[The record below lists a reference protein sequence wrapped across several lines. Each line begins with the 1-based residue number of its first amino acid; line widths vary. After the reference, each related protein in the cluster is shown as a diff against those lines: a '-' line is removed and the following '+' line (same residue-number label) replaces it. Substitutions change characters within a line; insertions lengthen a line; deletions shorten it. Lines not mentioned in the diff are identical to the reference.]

1 MNLDF
6 FNNLGNALKENKIV
20 QNFMNELSNYLEKV
34 NNDLANQNS
43 NNVKTNSLKQENT
56 IYQVVE
62 IDVDGVYLQNTM
74 NNKIS
79 KETDI
84 PKELLK
90 KIGND
95 TVLKY
100 KDGKYIIEEE
110 LTQKF
115 LDNLVGIK
123 ELEKI
128 QEDFKNN
135 TNILNIDSNTVYQIE
150 TKNNSKSILSYENNE
165 KKRIEVPNE
174 LIPFWAK
181 DGEKLIYQDG
191 IFERKK
197 SWLKKE

>member
-6 FNNLGNALKENKIV
+6 LNNLGNALKENKIV

-34 NNDLANQNS
+34 NNDLANQNI
-43 NNVKTNSLKQENT
+43 NTVKTNSLKQENT

-62 IDVDGVYLQNTM
+62 IDVDGAYLQNTI
-74 NNKIS
+74 NNRIS
-79 KETDI
+79 KEIDI

-115 LDNLVGIK
+115 LDKLVGIK

-128 QEDFKNN
+128 QEDFKDN

-181 DGEKLIYQDG
+181 EGEKLIYQDG
-191 IFERKK
+191 VFERKT
-197 SWLKKE
+197 S

>member
-6 FNNLGNALKENKIV
+6 LNNLGNALKENKIV

-34 NNDLANQNS
+34 NNDLANQHINT
-43 NNVKTNSLKQENT
+43 VKTNSLKQENT

-62 IDVDGVYLQNTM
+62 IDVDGAYLQNTM

-79 KETDI
+79 KEIDI

-115 LDNLVGIK
+115 LDKLVGIK

-128 QEDFKNN
+128 QEDFKI
-135 TNILNIDSNTVYQIE
+135 T
-150 TKNNSKSILSYENNE
+150 
-165 KKRIEVPNE
+165 
-174 LIPFWAK
+174 
-181 DGEKLIYQDG
+181 LIY
-191 IFERKK
+191 
-197 SWLKKE
+197 

>member
-6 FNNLGNALKENKIV
+6 LNNLGNALKENKMV

-34 NNDLANQNS
+34 NNDLANQHINT
-43 NNVKTNSLKQENT
+43 VKTNSLKQENT

-62 IDVDGVYLQNTM
+62 IDVDGAYLQNTM

-79 KETDI
+79 KEIDI

-115 LDNLVGIK
+115 LDKLVGIK

-128 QEDFKNN
+128 QEEFKDN

-181 DGEKLIYQDG
+181 EGEKLIYQDG
-191 IFERKK
+191 VF
-197 SWLKKE
+197 

>member
-197 SWLKKE
+197 S

>member
-6 FNNLGNALKENKIV
+6 LNNLGNALKENKIV

-34 NNDLANQNS
+34 NNDLANQNI
-43 NNVKTNSLKQENT
+43 NTVKTNSLKQENT

-62 IDVDGVYLQNTM
+62 IDVDGAYLQNTM

-79 KETDI
+79 KEIDI

-115 LDNLVGIK
+115 LDKLVGIK

-128 QEDFKNN
+128 QEDFKDN

-181 DGEKLIYQDG
+181 EGEKLIYQDG
-191 IFERKK
+191 IFERKT
-197 SWLKKE
+197 S

>member
-6 FNNLGNALKENKIV
+6 LNNLGNALKENKIV

-34 NNDLANQNS
+34 NNDLASQHINT
-43 NNVKTNSLKQENT
+43 VKTNSLKQENT

-62 IDVDGVYLQNTM
+62 IDVDGAYLQNTM

-79 KETDI
+79 KEIDI

-115 LDNLVGIK
+115 LDKLVGIK

-128 QEDFKNN
+128 QEDFKDN

-181 DGEKLIYQDG
+181 EGEKLIYQDG
-191 IFERKK
+191 VFERKT
-197 SWLKKE
+197 S

>member
-74 NNKIS
+74 NNQIS

-150 TKNNSKSILSYENNE
+150 TKNNSKSILTYENNE

-197 SWLKKE
+197 S

>member
-6 FNNLGNALKENKIV
+6 LNNLGNALKENKIV

-34 NNDLANQNS
+34 NNNLASQNI
-43 NNVKTNSLKQENT
+43 NTVKTNSLKQENT

-62 IDVDGVYLQNTM
+62 IDVDGAYLQNTM

-79 KETDI
+79 KEIDI

-110 LTQKF
+110 LTQNF
-115 LDNLVGIK
+115 LDKLVGIK

-128 QEDFKNN
+128 QEDFKDN

-181 DGEKLIYQDG
+181 EGEKLIYQDG
-191 IFERKK
+191 IFERKT
-197 SWLKKE
+197 S

>member
-6 FNNLGNALKENKIV
+6 LNNLGNALKENKIV

-34 NNDLANQNS
+34 NNDLANQNI
-43 NNVKTNSLKQENT
+43 NTVKTNSLKQENT

-62 IDVDGVYLQNTM
+62 IDVDGAYLQNTM

-79 KETDI
+79 KEIDI

-115 LDNLVGIK
+115 LDKLVGIK

-128 QEDFKNN
+128 QEDFKDN

-150 TKNNSKSILSYENNE
+150 TKNNLKSILSYENNE

-181 DGEKLIYQDG
+181 EGEKLIYQDG
-191 IFERKK
+191 VFERKT
-197 SWLKKE
+197 S

>member
-1 MNLDF
+1 LNLDF
-6 FNNLGNALKENKIV
+6 LNNLGNALKENKIV

-34 NNDLANQNS
+34 NNDLANQNI
-43 NNVKTNSLKQENT
+43 NTVKTNSLKQENT

-62 IDVDGVYLQNTM
+62 IDVDGAYLQNTM

-79 KETDI
+79 KEIDI

-115 LDNLVGIK
+115 LDKLVGIK

-128 QEDFKNN
+128 QEEFKDN

-181 DGEKLIYQDG
+181 EGEKLIYQDG
-191 IFERKK
+191 VFERKT
-197 SWLKKE
+197 S

>member
-6 FNNLGNALKENKIV
+6 LNNLGNALKENKIV

-34 NNDLANQNS
+34 NNDLASQSINT
-43 NNVKTNSLKQENT
+43 VKTNSLKQENT

-62 IDVDGVYLQNTM
+62 IDVDGAYLQNTM

-79 KETDI
+79 KEIDI

-115 LDNLVGIK
+115 LDKLVGIK

-128 QEDFKNN
+128 QEDFKDN

-150 TKNNSKSILSYENNE
+150 RKNNSKSILSYENNE

-181 DGEKLIYQDG
+181 EGEKLIYQDG
-191 IFERKK
+191 IFERKT
-197 SWLKKE
+197 S

>member
-6 FNNLGNALKENKIV
+6 LNNLGNALKENKIV

-34 NNDLANQNS
+34 NNDLANQNI
-43 NNVKTNSLKQENT
+43 NTVKTNSLKQENT

-62 IDVDGVYLQNTM
+62 IDVDGAYLQNTM

-79 KETDI
+79 KEIDI

-115 LDNLVGIK
+115 LDKLVGIK

-128 QEDFKNN
+128 QEDFKDN

-150 TKNNSKSILSYENNE
+150 RKNNSKSILSYENNE

-181 DGEKLIYQDG
+181 EGEKLIYKDG
-191 IFERKK
+191 IFERKT
-197 SWLKKE
+197 S

>member
-6 FNNLGNALKENKIV
+6 LNNLGNALKENKIV

-34 NNDLANQNS
+34 NNDLANQNI
-43 NNVKTNSLKQENT
+43 NTVKTNSLKQENT

-62 IDVDGVYLQNTM
+62 IDVDGAYLQNTM

-79 KETDI
+79 KEIDI

-115 LDNLVGIK
+115 LDKLVGIK

-128 QEDFKNN
+128 QEDFKDN

-150 TKNNSKSILSYENNE
+150 RKNNSKSILSYENNE

-181 DGEKLIYQDG
+181 EGEKLIYKDG
-191 IFERKK
+191 IFERKTK
-197 SWLKKE
+197 

>member
-6 FNNLGNALKENKIV
+6 LNNLGNTLKENKIV

-34 NNDLANQNS
+34 NNDLASQNI
-43 NNVKTNSLKQENT
+43 NTVKTNSLKQENT

-62 IDVDGVYLQNTM
+62 IDVDGAYLQNTM

-79 KETDI
+79 KEIDI

-115 LDNLVGIK
+115 LDRLVGIK

-128 QEDFKNN
+128 QEEFKDN

-181 DGEKLIYQDG
+181 EGEKLIYQDG

-197 SWLKKE
+197 S

>member
-6 FNNLGNALKENKIV
+6 LNNLGNALKENKIV

-34 NNDLANQNS
+34 NNDLANQNI
-43 NNVKTNSLKQENT
+43 NTVKTNSLKQENT

-62 IDVDGVYLQNTM
+62 IDVDGAYLQNTI
-74 NNKIS
+74 NNRIS
-79 KETDI
+79 KEIDI

-115 LDNLVGIK
+115 LDKLVGIK

-128 QEDFKNN
+128 QEDFKDN
-135 TNILNIDSNTVYQIE
+135 TNILNINSNTVYQIE

-181 DGEKLIYQDG
+181 EGEKLIYQDG
-191 IFERKK
+191 VFERKT
-197 SWLKKE
+197 S

>member
-6 FNNLGNALKENKIV
+6 LNNLGNALKENKIV

-34 NNDLANQNS
+34 NNDLANQNI
-43 NNVKTNSLKQENT
+43 NTVKTNSLKQENT

-62 IDVDGVYLQNTM
+62 IDVDGAYLQNTM

-79 KETDI
+79 KEIDI

-115 LDNLVGIK
+115 LDKLVGIK

-128 QEDFKNN
+128 QEEFKDN

-181 DGEKLIYQDG
+181 EGEKLIYQDG
-191 IFERKK
+191 VFERKT
-197 SWLKKE
+197 S

>member
-6 FNNLGNALKENKIV
+6 LNNLGNALKENKIV

-34 NNDLANQNS
+34 NNDLASQNI
-43 NNVKTNSLKQENT
+43 NTVKTNSLKQENT

-62 IDVDGVYLQNTM
+62 IDVDGAYLQNTM

-79 KETDI
+79 KEIDI

-115 LDNLVGIK
+115 LDKLVGIK

-128 QEDFKNN
+128 QEDFKDN
-135 TNILNIDSNTVYQIE
+135 TNILNINSNTVYQIE

-181 DGEKLIYQDG
+181 EGEKLIYQDG
-191 IFERKK
+191 IFERKT
-197 SWLKKE
+197 S

>member
-6 FNNLGNALKENKIV
+6 LNNLGNALKENKIV

-34 NNDLANQNS
+34 NNDLANQNI
-43 NNVKTNSLKQENT
+43 NTVKTNSLKQENT

-62 IDVDGVYLQNTM
+62 IDVDGAYLQNTM

-79 KETDI
+79 KEIDI

-115 LDNLVGIK
+115 LDKLVGIK

-128 QEDFKNN
+128 QEDFKDN

-181 DGEKLIYQDG
+181 EGEKLIYQDG
-191 IFERKK
+191 VFERKT
-197 SWLKKE
+197 S

>member
-74 NNKIS
+74 NNQIS

-150 TKNNSKSILSYENNE
+150 TKNNSKSILTYENNE

-181 DGEKLIYQDG
+181 DGEKLMYQDG

-197 SWLKKE
+197 S

>member
-74 NNKIS
+74 NNQIS

-197 SWLKKE
+197 S

>member
-6 FNNLGNALKENKIV
+6 LNNLGNALKENKIV

-34 NNDLANQNS
+34 NNDLASQNI
-43 NNVKTNSLKQENT
+43 NTVKTNSLKQENT

-62 IDVDGVYLQNTM
+62 IDVDGAYLQNTM

-79 KETDI
+79 KEIDI

-115 LDNLVGIK
+115 LDKLVGIK

-128 QEDFKNN
+128 QEDFKDN

-181 DGEKLIYQDG
+181 EGEKLIYQDG
-191 IFERKK
+191 IFERKT
-197 SWLKKE
+197 S

>member
-6 FNNLGNALKENKIV
+6 LNNLGNALKENKIV

-34 NNDLANQNS
+34 NNDLASQSINT
-43 NNVKTNSLKQENT
+43 VKTNSLKQENT

-62 IDVDGVYLQNTM
+62 IDVDGAYLQNTM

-79 KETDI
+79 KEIDI

-115 LDNLVGIK
+115 LDKLVGIK

-128 QEDFKNN
+128 QEEFKDN

-150 TKNNSKSILSYENNE
+150 RKNNSKSILSYENNE

-181 DGEKLIYQDG
+181 EGEKLIYQDG
-191 IFERKK
+191 VFERKT
-197 SWLKKE
+197 S

>member
-6 FNNLGNALKENKIV
+6 LNNLGNALKENKIV

-34 NNDLANQNS
+34 NNNLASQNI
-43 NNVKTNSLKQENT
+43 NTVKTNSLKQENT

-62 IDVDGVYLQNTM
+62 IDVDGAYLQNTM

-79 KETDI
+79 KEIDI

-95 TVLKY
+95 TVLRY

-110 LTQKF
+110 LTQNF
-115 LDNLVGIK
+115 LDKLVGIK

-128 QEDFKNN
+128 QEDFKDN

-181 DGEKLIYQDG
+181 EGEKLIYQDG
-191 IFERKK
+191 IFERKT
-197 SWLKKE
+197 S

>member
-6 FNNLGNALKENKIV
+6 LNNLGNALKENKIV

-34 NNDLANQNS
+34 NNDLANQHINT
-43 NNVKTNSLKQENT
+43 VKTNSLKQENT

-62 IDVDGVYLQNTM
+62 IDVDGAYLQNTM

-79 KETDI
+79 KEIDI

-115 LDNLVGIK
+115 LDKLVGIK

-128 QEDFKNN
+128 QEDFKDN

-181 DGEKLIYQDG
+181 EGEKLIYQDG
-191 IFERKK
+191 VFERKT
-197 SWLKKE
+197 S

>member
-34 NNDLANQNS
+34 NNDLASQNI
-43 NNVKTNSLKQENT
+43 NTVKTNSLKQENT

-100 KDGKYIIEEE
+100 KDRKYIIEEE

-150 TKNNSKSILSYENNE
+150 TKNNSKSILTYENKE

-181 DGEKLIYQDG
+181 DGEKLMYQDG

-197 SWLKKE
+197 S